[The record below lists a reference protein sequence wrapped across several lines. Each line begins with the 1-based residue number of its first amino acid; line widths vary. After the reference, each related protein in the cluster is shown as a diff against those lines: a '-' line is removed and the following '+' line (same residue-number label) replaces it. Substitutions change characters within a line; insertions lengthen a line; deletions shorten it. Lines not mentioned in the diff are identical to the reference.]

1 MLRVGFATS
10 DGVHVDQHFGW
21 CRRFDVYDVST
32 EGWTAVTSRVLEV
45 PDADGES
52 PRVEAR
58 VDLVSDCAILHVSAI
73 GGGAAARVV
82 AARIHPV
89 KVLETAEIPSL
100 LDRLQQVLRDT
111 PPPWLRKLLAQSEP
125 ASGWVPR

>member
-1 MLRVGFATS
+1 MLRVGFATN

-21 CRRFDVYDVST
+21 CRRFDIYDVSP
-32 EGWTAVTSRVLEV
+32 EGWTTVGSRILEV
-45 PDADGES
+45 PDAEGES

-58 VDLVSDCAILHVSAI
+58 VDLVADCAILHVSAI

-89 KVLETAEIPSL
+89 KVLETTEISSL
-100 LDRLQQVLRDT
+100 LDRLQQVLRGT
-111 PPPWLRKLLAQSEP
+111 PPPWMRKLLASGEP